1 MLDVI
6 DSNYNHGFSKS
17 YSIAIEVMPNIVRLL
32 H

>member
-1 MLDVI
+1 MLDII
-6 DSNYNHGFSKS
+6 DYNYNYSFSKS